1 MNWLKLFRRKSK
13 GGVFVYDLHTVY
25 YQSCLRN
32 VPKGMFTWKIVFKLT
47 FLPTV
52 EPREKT
58 KRRHGEKEK
67 APSHG
72 GRPQKSKVD

>member
-1 MNWLKLFRRKSK
+1 
-13 GGVFVYDLHTVY
+13 
-25 YQSCLRN
+25 
-32 VPKGMFTWKIVFKLT
+32 MFTWKIVFKLT

-72 GRPQKSKVD
+72 GRPQKSKVDWNSYHMLIWNPHLH

>member
-1 MNWLKLFRRKSK
+1 MFKK
-13 GGVFVYDLHTVY
+13 
-25 YQSCLRN
+25 CN
-32 VPKGMFTWKIVFKLT
+32 VHKGMFTWKIVFKLT

>member
-1 MNWLKLFRRKSK
+1 M
-13 GGVFVYDLHTVY
+13 YDLHTVY

-32 VPKGMFTWKIVFKLT
+32 VHKGMFTWKIVFMLS
-47 FLPTV
+47 FLPNV

>member
-1 MNWLKLFRRKSK
+1 MENLFLIIISGK
-13 GGVFVYDLHTVY
+13 F
-25 YQSCLRN
+25 
-32 VPKGMFTWKIVFKLT
+32 VFKLS
-47 FLPTV
+47 FLSTV

-58 KRRHGEKEK
+58 KRRHREKEK